1 MSEEEKWVKMPSASS
16 PGRAQ
21 EAAMAATPVSKCSPR
36 TRKPSRLMPV
46 STLMWTFSAAP
57 QRRASALYSS
67 ALAWAETVWVMP

>member
-1 MSEEEKWVKMPSASS
+1 MSAEEKWVKMPSASS

-21 EAAMAATPVSKCSPR
+21 ESAMAATPVSKCSPR

-46 STLMWTFSAAP
+46 STLMWTFSVPPKAMAA
-57 QRRASALYSS
+57 ALYSS